1 MSSAA
6 SLYCPCGRRFFPK
19 GGTAPGK
26 LAKCPAC
33 GAWVRVPVAP
43 KAEARGPAR
52 RKGGSAAGP
61 SADDTLGACL
71 LYPVTD
77 GPGVA
82 LLVVM
87 PLLLWVASVPVLDI
101 LNTIG
106 SGPRGGFN
114 PLLLLVAPLAFPLVL
129 AFVAISGYLMLFLG
143 GVLVAGALG
152 EDVHPSWPTWD
163 LAAIAEGLARWGWAA
178 LVGLAVGAFPMLVYW
193 KYCGD
198 IDTFDVVIFAE
209 LAAVG
214 AGYGQMALAAA
225 LMHNSLLAANPK
237 TVVAAIGRVGWSYL
251 RPSLASGFAVVLGA
265 AILYGV
271 LLHAPSVPAAAVGL
285 WGFWVYT
292 LYASMVCLRILG
304 LTYYARAEELGWF
317 KVRPKWAIWGRQGTI
332 YANM

>member
-1 MSSAA
+1 VSTSA
-6 SLYCPCGRRFFPK
+6 SLFCPCGRRFFPK
-19 GGTAPGK
+19 GGPTPGK

-33 GAWVRVPVAP
+33 GSWVRVPVGA
-43 KAEARGPAR
+43 KAEVKAQARSHRA
-52 RKGGSAAGP
+52 SALGP
-61 SADDTLGACL
+61 SHSDTLGACL

-87 PLLLWVASVPVLDI
+87 PMLLWVASVPVLDMI
-101 LNTIG
+101 QYLG
-106 SGPRGGFN
+106 PGPRGGFS

-129 AFVAISGYLMLFLG
+129 AFLALSGYLLLFLG
-143 GVLVAGALG
+143 GVLVASSMG
-152 EDVHPSWPTWD
+152 EDAHPSWPTWD

-178 LVGLAVGAFPMLVYW
+178 MVGFAVGAFPMLVYW

-198 IDTFDVVIFAE
+198 VDTFDLVIFAE

-214 AGYGQMALAAA
+214 AGYGQMALAAS

-237 TVVAAIGRVGWSYL
+237 TVLEAVGRVGWAYL

-265 AILYGV
+265 AFLYVV
-271 LLHAPSVPAAAVGL
+271 LCYSPSLPVAAVGL
-285 WGFWVYT
+285 WGFWLYA
-292 LYASMVCLRILG
+292 LYASMACLRILG
-304 LTYYARAEELGWF
+304 VTYHRRAEELGWF